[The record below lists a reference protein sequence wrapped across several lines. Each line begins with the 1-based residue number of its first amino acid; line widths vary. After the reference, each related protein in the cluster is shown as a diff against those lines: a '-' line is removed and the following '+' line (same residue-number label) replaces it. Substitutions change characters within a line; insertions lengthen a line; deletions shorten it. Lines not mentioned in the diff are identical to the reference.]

1 MFCANCG
8 SKIEESSKFCHHC
21 GANIG
26 AHLSTPKKSK
36 KTEQISEINVNT
48 DNTRE
53 TVIEYQAKTNIKSKE
68 EAKKYLNQLRV
79 LFWIVFLSMV
89 VIRGLGESE
98 SELAAILFIPYIGLL
113 IYFIIFSVKVLKA
126 EKLSGANA
134 LWCIFFAPISWLYI
148 YPLMADPLKIILGE
162 KQPPIRLSEAEK
174 KQKTA
179 EANKKFWRNF
189 WIIIGVVVGVF
200 VISLIA
206 IFLLT

>member
-8 SKIEESSKFCHHC
+8 NKIEESSKFCHHC
-21 GANIG
+21 GTNVG
-26 AHLSTPKKSK
+26 ADLSTPKKAK
-36 KTEQISEINVNT
+36 KTEQISKTNVNT

-53 TVIEYQAKTNIKSKE
+53 TVEEYQARTNIKSKE

-79 LFWIVFLSMV
+79 LFWVVFLCMV

-126 EKLSGANA
+126 EKIPGANA

-148 YPLMADPLKIILGE
+148 YPLMADPLKIILEE
-162 KQPPIRLSEAEK
+162 KQPPIRLNEAEI

-189 WIIIGVVVGVF
+189 WIIIGIVVGVF